1 MKRNKK
7 HLRLNTI
14 AAGIYTKYS
23 VIKPNENNKGKKAT
37 TEKDIVK
44 DTQLPLIMYFDE
56 FHFATYE

>member
-1 MKRNKK
+1 MERNKK

-14 AAGIYTKYS
+14 AAGIYTKDF
-23 VIKPNENNKGKKAT
+23 VTKPNENNKPKKTT

-44 DTQLPLIMYFDE
+44 DTQLPLIMYDE